1 MLQNSLSDIIRDQTD
16 RALWEIRNVIACL
29 PDRLWEKP
37 YCDAP
42 LWQHIYHMLH
52 SLDQWYINP
61 FDPDWQEPDFHVSE
75 LNNLDVRP
83 AKKLSRAQ
91 LDEYGDEVCR
101 KVVDYTAKLTD
112 DILMEKPKNSEFTR
126 FALILGQFR
135 HLHSHMGMLMG
146 FLIAET
152 GDWPYVLGLTRD
164 IPDGGFGILC

>member
-1 MLQNSLSDIIRDQTD
+1 MLQNTYSDIIRDQTD

-29 PDRLWEKP
+29 PDDLWEKP
-37 YCDAP
+37 YCEAP

-61 FDPDWQEPDFHVSE
+61 NDASYTEPAFHAAE

-83 AKKLSRAQ
+83 QIVLSREQ
-91 LDEYGDEVCR
+91 LYDYGEAVCGKIKSYTAALTDEV
-101 KVVDYTAKLTD
+101 L
-112 DILMEKPKNSEFTR
+112 LEKPEGCKFTR
-126 FALILGQFR
+126 FTLIMGQFR

-152 GDWPYVLGLTRD
+152 GEWPYVVGLTRD
-164 IPDGGFGILC
+164 IPEGEFGILC